1 MNLIVTMIR
10 RVDRLVW
17 IGVGLALPLVLLLL
31 MLMALRLHGP
41 SHPLPVY
48 AQVADFNLTNQFG
61 EPVSLESLRGHP
73 WVADIIFTRCAGPCL
88 KMTRQ
93 MQELQQAFTE
103 SSSVRLVSLTTDP
116 EFDTPPVLKNYG
128 ERFGADSNRWVFLT
142 GTKTQIASLAI
153 DSLKLTAI
161 EKPAAE
167 RISANDLFVHSTI
180 FVLIDQHGR
189 LRGIYE
195 TTGEMV
201 EPGKVKT
208 RILADVRRLER
219 EG

>member
-17 IGVGLALPLVLLLL
+17 VGVGLALPLVLLLL
-31 MLMALRLHGP
+31 MLMALRLHQP
-41 SHPLPVY
+41 SRPLPVY
-48 AQVADFNLTNQFG
+48 GQVADFNLTNQFD
-61 EPVSLESLRGHP
+61 EPVSLENLRGHP
-73 WVADIIFTRCAGPCL
+73 LVADIIFTRCAGPCL

-93 MQELQQAFTE
+93 MQELQEALAA

-116 EFDTPPVLKNYG
+116 EFDTPTVLKKYG
-128 ERFGADSNRWVFLT
+128 ERFGADPNRWVFLT
-142 GTKTQIASLAI
+142 GTKTQIANLAI
-153 DSLKLTAI
+153 DSLKLTAV

-167 RISANDLFVHSTI
+167 RTSANDLFVHSTI
-180 FVLIDQHGR
+180 FVLIDQRGR

-201 EPGKVKT
+201 EPGQVKA